1 MNDYLDYTIKT
12 GGDSGGGGGGSGS
25 PGPGCGC
32 LLNVMAVAFV
42 WAVIT
47 GLINLLS

>member
-12 GGDSGGGGGGSGS
+12 GGGGGGSGS